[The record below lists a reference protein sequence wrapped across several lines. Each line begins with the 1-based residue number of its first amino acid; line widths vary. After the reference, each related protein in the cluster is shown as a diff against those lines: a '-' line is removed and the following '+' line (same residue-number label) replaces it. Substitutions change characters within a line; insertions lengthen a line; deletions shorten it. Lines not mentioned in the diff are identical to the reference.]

1 MAWSSFSLP
10 AEFFICEMFW
20 ARFIKG
26 ACILFWFVVFGK
38 KTHDFFFEIT
48 NRLFCR
54 LRSKAI
60 WRVKKFMSGV
70 SLIMICFLPSPFFQV
85 NNLYQSLRG
94 VQVQEIYVQ
103 VLIFCFFAF
112 YFVVYFDLLLLR
124 DFFFALEADIGFIFK
139 YL

>member
-1 MAWSSFSLP
+1 
-10 AEFFICEMFW
+10 
-20 ARFIKG
+20 
-26 ACILFWFVVFGK
+26 
-38 KTHDFFFEIT
+38 
-48 NRLFCR
+48 
-54 LRSKAI
+54 
-60 WRVKKFMSGV
+60 
-70 SLIMICFLPSPFFQV
+70 MICFLPSPFFQV